1 MPSWLSAPQPPA
13 PTLLCAALPPLTLS
27 RSLPL
32 RCRSVAPGRN
42 RTICHYKGNAGPPAN
57 FTEWGMLIGSLAEH
71 MVRKFGE
78 QTASE
83 FFFEV
88 ARLSSRLRSAHD
100 MNVLASPSSLSMHRI
115 DACVCG
121 SRCGTSRMISS
132 GRVRRLSS
140 KCSRSR
146 CVFFRRSSKKA
157 VAQLGAVRPRRA
169 CDQEGEPEAAGW
181 GARDMLRRREHPS
194 LCCLPCHCHHPCHC
208 CLP

>member
-1 MPSWLSAPQPPA
+1 MCGQDSLAEFLISVGMRPIFELSFMPSWLSAPQPPA

-71 MVRKFGE
+71 MVQKFGE

-88 ARLSSRLRSAHD
+88 ARLSSRLRCAYECPRESFFSQH
-100 MNVLASPSSLSMHRI
+100 AS
-115 DACVCG
+115 D
-121 SRCGTSRMISS
+121 
-132 GRVRRLSS
+132 
-140 KCSRSR
+140 
-146 CVFFRRSSKKA
+146 
-157 VAQLGAVRPRRA
+157 
-169 CDQEGEPEAAGW
+169 
-181 GARDMLRRREHPS
+181 
-194 LCCLPCHCHHPCHC
+194 
-208 CLP
+208 